1 MAGEKDLNRLLAMLT
16 PQLQEGSYVFCVA
29 PTELD
34 LNKVD
39 LIGFFQESEGRT
51 LILKQEE
58 ADRLGLAYTFVA
70 AWLTLTVH
78 SALDAVGL
86 TAAFA
91 TALAKEGISCNIIA
105 GFYHDHLFVA
115 QADGAKALAVLEAL
129 SATAKMSN
137 NG

>member
-1 MAGEKDLNRLLAMLT
+1 MTGEKDLNRLLATLT
-16 PQLQEGSYVFCVA
+16 PKLQEGSYVFCVA

-34 LNKVD
+34 ISQVD
-39 LIGFFQESEGRT
+39 LLGFFQESEGRT

-58 ADRLGLAYTFVA
+58 ADRLGLGYSFVA

-86 TAAFA
+86 TATFA
-91 TALAKEGISCNIIA
+91 RALAKEGISCNTIA
-105 GFYHDHLFVA
+105 GYYHDHLFVA
-115 QADGAKALAVLEAL
+115 KADGAKALAVLEAL
-129 SATAKMSN
+129 SATAKMTN

>member
-1 MAGEKDLNRLLAMLT
+1 MTGEKDLNRLLATLT

-29 PTELD
+29 PTDLD
-34 LNKVD
+34 INTVD

-91 TALAKEGISCNIIA
+91 TALAKEGISCNTIA

-129 SATAKMSN
+129 SETAKMSN